1 MLGPLM
7 TTDMEDVSVTL
18 GCDQAR
24 SRTVVFKHSV
34 GCYGGPMKDVVNV
47 RRIDSKEIT
56 RLLQAG
62 NHTAR
67 WVLQR
72 GRYFMNPGFA

>member
-34 GCYGGPMKDVVNV
+34 GCDGGPVKDVVDVTRANV
-47 RRIDSKEIT
+47 EV
-56 RLLQAG
+56 L
-62 NHTAR
+62 AR
-67 WVLQR
+67 FL
-72 GRYFMNPGFA
+72 